1 MSSLPSDTYDVAV
14 IGAGVVGS
22 AIAQALS
29 RFHLRI
35 ALIDAADDVGARTSK
50 ANSAILHTGFDA
62 PVGTLEAELV
72 RRGHHLLSE
81 YTALVGIPLQSIGAL
96 VLAWSAEDLVELK
109 EIERRALDNG
119 YSSGYMMNPEEV
131 YWREPHL
138 AKGVLGAYAVP
149 DESIICP
156 FTTPLALAT
165 DAVLNGASLYLE
177 TLVTSI
183 QKTAAEW
190 LVEAA
195 GNSLR
200 ARWLVNAAGL
210 HSDSVEAMVKPTS
223 HKVTPRRGEFVVFDK
238 HASSLVSSIL
248 LGVPTPKT
256 KGVLIAP
263 TVFGN
268 VLLGPTAEDL
278 EDKADTRTTHSGI
291 DHLLTEGERLIPGIS
306 EYEITST
313 YSGLRAVGTAG
324 YEVEADAS
332 SRYGWAYG
340 IRSTGLTASM
350 AIAERLVERMTAAG
364 LSARA
369 KDPSEIEPMRGLNY
383 LGEDHSRAAR
393 SEARVQ
399 SDPDA
404 GKVMCFCENTTLT
417 ELTTAQ
423 QSPIPPASME
433 GLWRRTRATGG
444 RCQGFYCRATI
455 SRWFHDT
462 GARD

>member
-1 MSSLPSDTYDVAV
+1 L
-14 IGAGVVGS
+14 
-22 AIAQALS
+22 
-29 RFHLRI
+29 HLKI

-62 PVGTLEAELV
+62 PVGTLEAEMV

-81 YTALVGIPLQSIGAL
+81 YATRVGIPLQSIGAM
-96 VLAWSAEDLVELK
+96 VLAWSAEDLVQLK
-109 EIERRALDNG
+109 EVERKARANG
-119 YSSGYMMNPEEV
+119 YGSGYMMNPEEV
-131 YWREPHL
+131 YWREPHV

-165 DAVLNGASLYLE
+165 DAVVNGASLYLQ

-183 QKTAAEW
+183 QRSEAGDW
-190 LVEAA
+190 LV
-195 GNSLR
+195 GSNGTSLR

-210 HSDSVEAMVKPTS
+210 HSDSVEALVRPTS

-238 HASSLVSSIL
+238 HAASMVSSIL

-256 KGVLIAP
+256 KGVLITP

-291 DHLLTEGERLIPGIS
+291 DHLLKEGEHLVPGIS
-306 EYEITST
+306 EHEITST
-313 YSGLRAVGTAG
+313 YSGLRAVGPAG
-324 YEVEADAS
+324 YEIDADPT

-350 AIAERLVERMTAAG
+350 AIAERLLERMKGAG
-364 LSARA
+364 LSAEP
-369 KDPSEIEPMRGLNY
+369 KGLDEIEPVRGLNY
-383 LGEDHSRAAR
+383 LGEDHSRATR
-393 SEARVQ
+393 SERGIQ
-399 SDPDA
+399 TDPDA
-404 GKVMCFCENTTLT
+404 GKVMCFCEMTTLS
-417 ELTTAQ
+417 ELKITQ
-423 QSPIPPASME
+423 GSPIPPTSME

-444 RCQGFYCRATI
+444 RCQGFYCKANI
-455 SRWFHDT
+455 SHWFQDA